1 MIEKRF
7 IQILFL
13 FLCIMTGT
21 ANAQQAEAQKKEIN
35 MIKKNQLYLYT
46 EATLPKKN
54 EALATAME
62 RLRDEVQKWIQE
74 KKKNKE
80 VVQDFVLTNIDQIA
94 GKIELPR
101 GNMNRAFVY
110 IKKSDL
116 IPSRNTQVI
125 ELDNS
130 LQADTPATSE
140 EMPDSSYEVLSISVP
155 AEETEPAEQASDAI
169 KRLLAL
175 KKFDEIQP
183 CLLALKKEGKV
194 TDYKKYAALTKPEDY
209 LLIVYNKQAEI
220 EAVLSDGKERFNL
233 RTNAPDGVANY
244 KGRGAIGVKLSN

>member
-1 MIEKRF
+1 MI
-7 IQILFL
+7 
-13 FLCIMTGT
+13 TGT
-21 ANAQQAEAQKKEIN
+21 INAQQTDVQKKEIN
-35 MIKKNQLYLYT
+35 KMKKSQLYLYA
-46 EATLPKKN
+46 EATLPEKKK
-54 EALATAME
+54 ALATAME
-62 RLRDEVQKWIQE
+62 KLQDEARKWIQE

-80 VVQDFVLTNIDQIA
+80 VESDLVLSNIEQIS

-101 GNMNRAFVY
+101 GNMYRAFVY
-110 IKKSDL
+110 IKKADI
-116 IPSRNTQVI
+116 IPSQNTQVI
-125 ELDNS
+125 ELYNS
-130 LQADTPATSE
+130 LRTDIPAATE
-140 EMPDSSYEVLSISVP
+140 EKPGSSYEVLPASVHV
-155 AEETEPAEQASDAI
+155 EETEPVGLASDVI

-175 KKFDEIQP
+175 KKFEEIQP

-220 EAVLSDGKERFNL
+220 EAVLSDGEERYNL

>member
-1 MIEKRF
+1 MV
-7 IQILFL
+7 
-13 FLCIMTGT
+13 TGT
-21 ANAQQAEAQKKEIN
+21 INAQQSDTQKKEIN
-35 MIKKNQLYLYT
+35 KMKKSQLYLYA
-46 EATLPKKN
+46 EATLPEKN
-54 EALATAME
+54 EALATALE
-62 RLRDEVQKWIQE
+62 KLKDETQKWIQE

-80 VVQDFVLTNIDQIA
+80 VEPDLVLPNIEQTS

-101 GNMNRAFVY
+101 GNMYRAFVY
-110 IKKSDL
+110 IKKSDMISSQNARIVEVENSFQTA
-116 IPSRNTQVI
+116 IPTGTEEESEPVGH
-125 ELDNS
+125 
-130 LQADTPATSE
+130 TSE
-140 EMPDSSYEVLSISVP
+140 V
-155 AEETEPAEQASDAI
+155 I

-175 KKFDEIQP
+175 KMFDEIQP

-194 TDYKKYAALTKPEDY
+194 TDYKKYAALIKPEDY